1 MCWYYLSPLW
11 KTLWGFW
18 VLVNGLKGWEVK
30 EGRFLYHLMSTLE
43 QGKTNVRTKVA
54 LIVVVDVYHT
64 SLVGFPNANKS
75 RAFAIHSCP
84 PPVHFLFQTLNGI
97 QFVGLD
103 CHLNIYM
110 FFHIFNLA
118 HLLAWCSWHW
128 LLYEIQ
134 TRFKELSTMRGFV
147 LLYEF
152 SMDYGYEYLQYTP
165 FFGISSRNHIML
177 GSNSWHWPYV
187 YTSMQL
193 LEQHSISSKF
203 WAHHFRPYW
212 KFRHHRILGINLSYF
227 IAISVEFDLNFFHIT
242 LRWKTGGLRRLHMQ
256 YEYDVISP
264 NFHL

>member
-84 PPVHFLFQTLNGI
+84 PAVHFLFQTLNGI

-134 TRFKELSTMRGFV
+134 TRFKELSTTRGFV

-165 FFGISSRNHIML
+165 FLAYHLAIISCWAQILDIDHTFILQCSYLSSILSRQNSGHIISDL
-177 GSNSWHWPYV
+177 TENLDTIDSWVLIYH
-187 YTSMQL
+187 
-193 LEQHSISSKF
+193 
-203 WAHHFRPYW
+203 
-212 KFRHHRILGINLSYF
+212 ILSLS
-227 IAISVEFDLNFFHIT
+227 
-242 LRWKTGGLRRLHMQ
+242 Q
-256 YEYDVISP
+256 
-264 NFHL
+264 